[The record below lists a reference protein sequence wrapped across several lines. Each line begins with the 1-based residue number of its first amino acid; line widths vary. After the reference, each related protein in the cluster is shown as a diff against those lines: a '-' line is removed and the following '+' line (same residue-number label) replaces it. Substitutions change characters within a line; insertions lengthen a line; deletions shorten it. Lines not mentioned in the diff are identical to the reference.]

1 MITTIQIIVLVFVVF
16 AASRVILRAKDK
28 KISVTEL
35 FFWLAVWAGLTGVV
49 FFPELTAPAAAFL
62 GVGRGIEHRA
72 AVLSHIQALCEN
84 RRAAAGRNRC
94 CKEGSNR
101 QEEKEVIAFFETIIF

>member
-35 FFWLAVWAGLTGVV
+35 FFWLAVWAVLAGVV
-49 FFPELTAPAAAFL
+49 FFPELTAPAAIFL
-62 GVGRGIEHRA
+62 GVGRGIDVIIYVSIGLLFYLIFRLYVKIEELQQDIT
-72 AVLSHIQALCEN
+72 AVVRKNAI
-84 RRAAAGRNRC
+84 
-94 CKEGSNR
+94 
-101 QEEKEVIAFFETIIF
+101 EKRKK

>member
-62 GVGRGIEHRA
+62 DVGRGIDVIIYMSIGLLFYLIFRLYVKIEELQQDVT
-72 AVLSHIQALCEN
+72 AVV
-84 RRAAAGRNRC
+84 R
-94 CKEGSNR
+94 KEAIDR
-101 QEEKEVIAFFETIIF
+101 KKKK